1 MSSPL
6 PALLQQAIRH
16 CPCCGA
22 LLETSLQWTMGLCK
36 DPACESQGPRRRDSS
51 SSLKQAIQMRLPNDY
66 MLRSASGIWQ
76 KTHAHCRTQLHSHAP
91 AQDSMAESA
100 LLEAAQVHGL
110 TM

>member
-1 MSSPL
+1 
-6 PALLQQAIRH
+6 
-16 CPCCGA
+16 
-22 LLETSLQWTMGLCK
+22 
-36 DPACESQGPRRRDSS
+36 
-51 SSLKQAIQMRLPNDY
+51 MRLPNDY